1 MTIYVVRPG
10 DTLWGISRRYSTTV
24 ETLAHINQLNDP
36 SRLVPGMALVIPGG
50 ENMRRSLEV
59 NAYAYPNISS
69 AALNETLPY
78 LSFICPFSHS
88 ITESGDILQLSD
100 ERLVS
105 SAWDKGA
112 APLLTVTNIK
122 PDGGFSGALTHT
134 LFNDIDMQMR
144 FFDKLLSL
152 LREKNYYGAE
162 FDFEYVY
169 TYDRDNYSTFLKR
182 ASDLLHPQGFF
193 LSTSVAPKISD
204 DQQGLLYYAHD
215 YGAHGAIADRVIIMT
230 YEWGYTYSQPQAVS
244 PVNRMRQVLD
254 YALTKMNAGKI
265 LMGFS
270 NYGYDWQLPWRQG
283 QAAKV
288 ISNSAA
294 MNLAASTGADIKFD
308 EAAQAPYFNYT
319 DAAGYRHEVWFEDAR
334 SIRARLELASEYG
347 LAGISLWTANFLN
360 RPLLEILNDT
370 GSVEKVV

>member
-10 DTLWGISRRYSTTV
+10 DTLWGISRRFSAAV
-24 ETLAHINQLNDP
+24 ETVAYINQLNDP
-36 SRLVPGMALVIPGG
+36 AKLVPGMALVIPGG
-50 ENMRRSLEV
+50 ESMRRSLEV

-69 AALNETLPY
+69 SALNETLPY
-78 LSFICPFSHS
+78 LSFLCPFSHS
-88 ITESGDILQLSD
+88 VTERGDILPLAD
-100 ERLVS
+100 EKLITA
-105 SAWDKGA
+105 AWENAA

-122 PDGGFSGALTHT
+122 PDGGFSGSIAHALFT
-134 LFNDIDMQMR
+134 DKAVQDK
-144 FFDKLLSL
+144 FFDNLLSL
-152 LREKNYYGAE
+152 LREKGCFGAE
-162 FDFEYVY
+162 FDFEYIY
-169 TYDRDNYSTFLKR
+169 TYDRDNYSTFLNR
-182 ASDLLHPQGFF
+182 AAGMLHSQGYY
-193 LSTSVAPKISD
+193 LSTAVAPKISD
-204 DQQGLLYYAHD
+204 EQQGLLYYAHD
-215 YGAHGAIADRVIIMT
+215 YGAHGALADRVIIMT

-254 YALTKMNAGKI
+254 YAVTKMNAGKI

-294 MNLAASTGADIKFD
+294 MNLAASTGAEIKFND
-308 EAAQAPYFNYT
+308 AAQAAYFNYT
-319 DAAGYRHEVWFEDAR
+319 DSAGYRHEVWFEDAR
-334 SIRARLELASEYG
+334 SIKARLDLAAEYS
-347 LAGISLWTANFLN
+347 LAGISIWTANFLN